1 MLSFRVFVGGIWG
14 LSWPGHAG
22 DHHAVLRG
30 WRFGHVHQGGR
41 GSCSDKGGNVMAI
54 AIVSYS
60 YVTLMSAMSLPL
72 QPW

>member
-1 MLSFRVFVGGIWG
+1 
-14 LSWPGHAG
+14 
-22 DHHAVLRG
+22 
-30 WRFGHVHQGGR
+30 
-41 GSCSDKGGNVMAI
+41 MAI